1 MVDFMKTFT
10 AFVAAAGTALF
21 LSSCASPASD
31 GPTDHEQGA
40 ESSSAQAAGF
50 NDADVAF
57 ATGMIPHHQQAV
69 ELSAMVPTRSTNP
82 EVIKLAA
89 EISAAQGPEIERM
102 KAFLV
107 TWNKSADSGGQ
118 EQSDSGHESGHE
130 GHDMGGMQGMVDG
143 ATMTKLESL
152 KGNDFDTLW
161 LTSMIG
167 HHEGAIGM
175 ANTELADGVSAD
187 AKKLAEQIVTVQ
199 RAEIAQMKKMGTV
212 TQGG

>member
-1 MVDFMKTFT
+1 MKTFT
-10 AFVAAAGTALF
+10 AFVAAAATALF
-21 LSSCASPASD
+21 LSSCTSPASD
-31 GPTDHEQGA
+31 GHTDHEHGA
-40 ESSSAQAAGF
+40 ESSSVGF

-69 ELSAMVPTRSTNP
+69 EMSAMVPTRSTNP

-89 EISAAQGPEIERM
+89 DISAAQGPEIETM
-102 KAFLV
+102 KGFL
-107 TWNKSADSGGQ
+107 TQWNKSLD
-118 EQSDSGHESGHE
+118 SGHE
-130 GHDMGGMQGMVDG
+130 GHDTGGMQGMVDG
-143 ATMTKLESL
+143 ATMTRLESL

-175 ANTELADGVSAD
+175 ADSELAAGVSAD
-187 AKKLAEQIVTVQ
+187 AKKLAGQIVTVQ
-199 RAEIAQMKKMGTV
+199 KAEIVQMKKMGTV